1 MNAPPPHAAPRRAP
15 PLLLIFDSGVG
26 GLSLL
31 PALQAALPDADL
43 VFASDNAAYPYGT
56 RDADSVVA
64 RTVEVVGALVTH
76 LQPSLAIIACNTAST
91 VALPALRSSLGCP
104 VVGVVPAIK
113 PAAAATRTG
122 RIGLLATPAT
132 VARPYTAEL
141 VAMHAAHCEVIT
153 VGSSR
158 LVDLAEQCLRGR
170 PVPPAAIHAAL
181 TPLREH
187 PAAAEI
193 DAVVLGCTHFPLI
206 RDELIAAF
214 PGPRLWLDSAEAI
227 ARRAGALIG
236 TRPRTGSASGT
247 RTAIFTQAG
256 ADVTAL
262 ESALSVRGFTN
273 TTVFDTPLARSN
285 SSPAAG

>member
-1 MNAPPPHAAPRRAP
+1 MNAPPPHAASRRRR

-31 PALQAALPDADL
+31 PALQAVLPDADL

-64 RTVEVVGALVTH
+64 RTVNVVETLVAQW
-76 LQPSLAIIACNTAST
+76 QPSLVIIACNTAST
-91 VALPALRSSLGCP
+91 VALPALRTSLGCP

-113 PAAAATRTG
+113 PAAAATHTG

-141 VAMHAAHCEVIT
+141 IATHAAHCEVVM
-153 VGSSR
+153 VGSST
-158 LVDLAEQCLRGR
+158 LVDLAEHCLRGR
-170 PVPPAAIHAAL
+170 PVPPAAVHAAL
-181 TPLREH
+181 APLREH
-187 PAAAEI
+187 PAAARI
-193 DAVVLGCTHFPLI
+193 DAVILGCTHFPLI

-214 PGPRLWLDSAEAI
+214 PGPRLWLDSAEAV
-227 ARRAGALIG
+227 ARRASALIG
-236 TRPRTGSASGT
+236 ARPQTDAASGN

-262 ESALSVRGFTN
+262 ESALAVRGFTN
-273 TTVFDTPLARSN
+273 ATVFDIPLARRDSN
-285 SSPAAG
+285 PVTG

>member
-1 MNAPPPHAAPRRAP
+1 MNAPSSHAVPRRDP

-56 RDADSVVA
+56 RDADSVIA
-64 RTVEVVGALVTH
+64 RTVNVVGALVAE
-76 LQPSLAIIACNTAST
+76 LQPSLAIVACNTAST
-91 VALPALRSSLGCP
+91 VALPALRTSLGCP

-141 VAMHAAHCEVIT
+141 IATHAAHCEVIT
-153 VGSSR
+153 VGSST
-158 LVDLAEQCLRGR
+158 LVDLAERCLRGR
-170 PVPPAAIHAAL
+170 PVPPAAVRAAL
-181 TPLREH
+181 APLRAH

-227 ARRAGALIG
+227 ARRASALIG
-236 TRPRTGSASGT
+236 ARPRAGVTSGT
-247 RTAIFTQAG
+247 RSAIFTQAG

-262 ESALSVRGFTN
+262 ESALAVRGFTH
-273 TTVFDTPLARSN
+273 TTAFDIPLARRD
-285 SSPAAG
+285 SSPVAG